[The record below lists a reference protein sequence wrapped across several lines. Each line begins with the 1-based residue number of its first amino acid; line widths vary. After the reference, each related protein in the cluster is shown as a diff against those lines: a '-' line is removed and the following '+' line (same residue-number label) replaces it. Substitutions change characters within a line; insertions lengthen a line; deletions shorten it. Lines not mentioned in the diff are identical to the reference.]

1 MNRIVFDGCATPIQ
15 TLAMPETE
23 NFIDIKRDDLLPF
36 SFGGNKV
43 RIAREFADDMCAKG
57 KTCLIGYG
65 NPRSNLSRA
74 LANLC
79 AAEGIP
85 CRLLAPSE
93 EHGGFI
99 ETANSRLVAAL
110 GTEVHRCEKYEV
122 APAVDAVMALCE
134 QAGEKPYYIYGD
146 RYGKGNEATPVRA
159 YAKAYREIPQNT
171 YDYIFLATGTGMTQS
186 GLIAGSIEC
195 GGSEKIVGI
204 SVARSKQKA
213 EAVIAASVEAYFAE
227 QGREFTEKDRIR
239 VCDDWLCGEY
249 GLYDDAVC
257 RTIDDMFRRF
267 GLPLDPSYTGKAF
280 RGMLAYLKE
289 NNIKNKKVLFLH
301 TGGTPLFFDYLAN
314 SSEKEET
321 L

>member
-1 MNRIVFDGCATPIQ
+1 MNRINLDGITSPIQ

-23 NFIDIKRDDLLPF
+23 NFIDIKREDLLPF

-43 RIAREFADDMCAKG
+43 RIAREFVDDMKAKG
-57 KTCLIGYG
+57 RTCLIGYG

-79 AAEGIP
+79 AAEGVH

-99 ETANSRLVAAL
+99 ETANSRLVASF

-122 APAVDAVMALCE
+122 APAVDAMMELCE

-195 GGSEKIVGI
+195 GGIEQIIGI
-204 SVARSKQKA
+204 SVARSKEKA
-213 EAVIAASVEAYFAE
+213 EAVIAASVKAYFAE
-227 QGREFTEKDRIR
+227 QGRDFNETDRIC

-249 GLYDDAVC
+249 GLYDEKIEQ
-257 RTIDDMFRRF
+257 TIDRMFREH
-267 GLPLDPSYTGKAF
+267 GLPLDPTYTGKAF
-280 RGMLAYLKE
+280 RGMLAWLKQ
-289 NNIKNKKVLFLH
+289 NNIQNKKVLFIH
-301 TGGTPLFFDYLAN
+301 TGGTPLFFDYLTKK
-314 SSEKEET
+314 SEEG
-321 L
+321 

>member
-1 MNRIVFDGCATPIQ
+1 MNRINLDGITSPIQ
-15 TLAMPETE
+15 TLSMPETE

-43 RIAREFADDMCAKG
+43 RIAREFVDDMKAKG

-79 AAEGIP
+79 VAEGVH

-99 ETANSRLVAAL
+99 ETANSRLVASF

-122 APAVDAVMALCE
+122 APAVDAMFELCE

-186 GLIAGSIEC
+186 GLIAGAIEC
-195 GGSEKIVGI
+195 GGKEKIIGI
-204 SVARSKQKA
+204 SVARSKEKA
-213 EAVIAASVEAYFAE
+213 EGVIAASVKAYFAE
-227 QGREFTEKDRIR
+227 QEKDFSETDRIC

-249 GLYDDAVC
+249 GLYDTVIEQ
-257 RTIDDMFRRF
+257 TIDRMFRMH
-267 GLPLDPSYTGKAF
+267 GLPLDPTYTGKAF
-280 RGMLAYLKE
+280 RGMLAYLKQH
-289 NNIKNKKVLFLH
+289 NIRDKKVLFLH
-301 TGGTPLFFDYLAN
+301 TGGTPLFFDYLTKK
-314 SSEKEET
+314 SEEG
-321 L
+321 

>member
-1 MNRIVFDGCATPIQ
+1 MNRISLDGITSPIQ
-15 TLAMPETE
+15 TLSMPETE

-43 RIAREFADDMCAKG
+43 RIAREFVDDMKAKG

-79 AAEGIP
+79 VAEGVH

-99 ETANSRLVAAL
+99 ETANSRLVASF

-122 APAVDAVMALCE
+122 APAVDAMFELCE

-186 GLIAGSIEC
+186 GLIAGAIEC
-195 GGSEKIVGI
+195 GGKERIIGI
-204 SVARSKQKA
+204 SVARSKEKA
-213 EAVIAASVEAYFAE
+213 EGVIAASVKAYFAE
-227 QGREFTEKDRIR
+227 QGKDFSETDRIC
-239 VCDDWLCGEY
+239 VEDSWLCGEY
-249 GLYDDAVC
+249 GLYDAEIEQ
-257 RTIDDMFRRF
+257 TIDRMFREY
-267 GLPLDPSYTGKAF
+267 GLPLDPTYTGKAF

-289 NNIKNKKVLFLH
+289 NNIQNKKVLFLH
-301 TGGTPLFFDYLAN
+301 TGGTPLFFDYLTKK
-314 SSEKEET
+314 SEEG
-321 L
+321 